1 MSLFPFATTEDLTLA
16 DQEVTASSIREYEID
31 FEKGTLTGRI
41 VTGVDALCVWA
52 YLALKAKRYRWIIYS
67 WGYGDEVYD
76 LIGYSYSEE
85 YLNSE
90 VRRYM
95 EECLFENEHITGVQD
110 LEVSQIK
117 DVLHIKFTLV
127 VRRWKWMYEDQTYEN
142 ILDRSLA
149 RVASDVDK
157 REGSVIMNAIAPVS
171 AEHAD
176 VYIQL
181 GNIVNN
187 GYADTAVREFLI
199 LRCKERGIIPYEA
212 TKATLKGKFNMEI
225 PIGSRFNLNELNYV
239 ATAFIESA
247 DGYFYYQMECET
259 EGTNGNK
266 FFGELSPIEYIDK
279 DLTGELTE
287 LLIPAEDEED
297 TEALRT
303 RYLNSFD
310 SNPFGGNKQD
320 YVEKTDALDGVG
332 GTVVIPVWNG
342 GGTVKLIIINSDFGV
357 ASSTL
362 VKAVQEAIDPDPQGT
377 GSGIAPIGHTVTVVS
392 AVGKTVSIKSRITLN
407 DGYRW
412 SQVKP
417 KAEETLEAYFLEMRK
432 NWEKGN
438 LVVRISQIEN
448 RLLNLDGI
456 LDVAD
461 TQLNDVA
468 SNLALAQEEIPLLG
482 GVYIG

>member
-1 MSLFPFATTEDLTLA
+1 M
-16 DQEVTASSIREYEID
+16 
-31 FEKGTLTGRI
+31 
-41 VTGVDALCVWA
+41 
-52 YLALKAKRYRWIIYS
+52 
-67 WGYGDEVYD
+67 
-76 LIGYSYSEE
+76 
-85 YLNSE
+85 
-90 VRRYM
+90 
-95 EECLFENEHITGVQD
+95 
-110 LEVSQIK
+110 
-117 DVLHIKFTLV
+117 
-127 VRRWKWMYEDQTYEN
+127 
-142 ILDRSLA
+142 
-149 RVASDVDK
+149 ASDVDK

-266 FFGELSPIEYIDK
+266 FFGELSSIEYIDK

-392 AVGKTVSIKSRITLN
+392 AVGKTVNINSRITLN
-407 DGYRW
+407 DGYQW

-461 TQLNDVA
+461 TQLNNVA

>member
-1 MSLFPFATTEDLTLA
+1 MIKL
-16 DQEVTASSIREYEID
+16 Y
-31 FEKGTLTGRI
+31 
-41 VTGVDALCVWA
+41 
-52 YLALKAKRYRWIIYS
+52 KA
-67 WGYGDEVYD
+67 VY
-76 LIGYSYSEE
+76 
-85 YLNSE
+85 
-90 VRRYM
+90 
-95 EECLFENEHITGVQD
+95 
-110 LEVSQIK
+110 
-117 DVLHIKFTLV
+117 
-127 VRRWKWMYEDQTYEN
+127 
-142 ILDRSLA
+142 
-149 RVASDVDK
+149 
-157 REGSVIMNAIAPVS
+157 
-171 AEHAD
+171 
-176 VYIQL
+176 
-181 GNIVNN
+181 
-187 GYADTAVREFLI
+187 
-199 LRCKERGIIPYEA
+199 
-212 TKATLKGKFNMEI
+212 
-225 PIGSRFNLNELNYV
+225 
-239 ATAFIESA
+239 
-247 DGYFYYQMECET
+247 
-259 EGTNGNK
+259 GNK
-266 FFGELSPIEYIDK
+266 FFGELSSIEYIDK

-392 AVGKTVSIKSRITLN
+392 AVGKTVNIKSRITLN
-407 DGYRW
+407 DGYQW

-461 TQLNDVA
+461 TKLNDVA

-482 GVYIG
+482 GVSIG